1 MSSDSLVS
9 FVQEIFEKMNHE
21 SHYMMALSFA
31 SLVIAPFAILAGSNL
46 LWTAFQPSFVYY
58 NYPSVNGILAISSY
72 FLILTVCWTIFG
84 CLGLKLA
91 YSWRI
96 RLKRLEEG
104 YGSLSIST
112 SEN

>member
-9 FVQEIFEKMNHE
+9 FIQDIFEKMNRE
-21 SHYMMALSFA
+21 SHYMMVLSFA

-46 LWTAFQPSFVYY
+46 LWVVFQPGFAYY
-58 NYPSVNGILAISSY
+58 NYPSVNGILVISAY

-91 YSWRI
+91 YSWRV

-104 YGSLSIST
+104 YGSLSINT
-112 SEN
+112 TEN